1 MREIVFDTETTGLDP
16 IQGDRLVEIG
26 CIELINRFPTGQ
38 TFHCYFN
45 PERDMPEP
53 AFKVHGLSVEFL
65 KDKPLF
71 AHKVEELIEF
81 LGDAPLVAHNA
92 MFDLGFL
99 NAELERVKK
108 AAVARERL
116 VDTLMLARRKHPGG
130 SNRLDDLCA
139 RYGIDNSTPHQARRA
154 ARRRA
159 AGRGLCRADRR
170 APGATSALPTSAIGA
185 GEARRD
191 GDRRARAP
199 AAAAAAGRRRRS
211 ATRTAPSSRRWAK
224 PRSGG
229 NYLSTPGGLSQPSAA
244 AAGCLLRHALPI
256 ERDEIDRIEHQRREA
271 AVAHR
276 GRDDLAGERKQQPRA
291 FDQHQRLKLLL
302 RHVLDAE
309 HAGVYQLEVEHHA
322 AGGLG
327 LAFEPE
333 RRPRS
338 RCRSAGWR

>member
-26 CIELINRFPTGQ
+26 CIELINRFPSGQ

-99 NAELERVKK
+99 NAELERAKQ

-130 SNRLDDLCA
+130 SNRLDDLCV
-139 RYGIDNSTPHQARRA
+139 RYRIDNSKRVKHGALLDAELLAEVYVELIGARQANLGLA
-154 ARRRA
+154 ARR
-159 AGRGLCRADRR
+159 DRR
-170 APGATSALPTSAIGA
+170 RRSA
-185 GEARRD
+185 RD
-191 GDRRARAP
+191 GDRRFASRP
-199 AAAAAAGRRRRS
+199 QPLRAAGRRRKS
-211 ATRTAPSSRRWAK
+211 ATRTAPSSPRWAK

-229 NYLSTPGGLSQPSAA
+229 ST
-244 AAGCLLRHALPI
+244 CR
-256 ERDEIDRIEHQRREA
+256 
-271 AVAHR
+271 
-276 GRDDLAGERKQQPRA
+276 
-291 FDQHQRLKLLL
+291 
-302 RHVLDAE
+302 
-309 HAGVYQLEVEHHA
+309 
-322 AGGLG
+322 
-327 LAFEPE
+327 
-333 RRPRS
+333 RRPN
-338 RCRSAGWR
+338 RCYTLLYKV